1 MYKINHY
8 ETPMEI
14 KIIEGLS
21 LNRVNENLKGDN
33 PHLTILAFLKKNN
46 EEKTMKKTDPFIK
59 KTKSV

>member
-8 ETPMEI
+8 ETSNEI

-46 EEKTMKKTDPFIK
+46 EEKTMKKK
-59 KTKSV
+59 Q